1 MIFFLEQVTK
11 MKQFVDLKVAELMY
25 KIAKEVEKNYTLLRT
40 KVDVVATAI
49 TNLIEFNTDYLTK
62 LEEKSEKDT
71 QVFAKLEEFL
81 TSIKESISKADISSQ
96 SFVSQEAIS
105 QLISTIETNMKA
117 ELTPILELVL
127 QLPMNAPTVR

>member
-1 MIFFLEQVTK
+1 MNVHSKSFEYKIQKLRDVSKERHDLFLEQVTK

-71 QVFAKLEEFL
+71 
-81 TSIKESISKADISSQ
+81 
-96 SFVSQEAIS
+96 
-105 QLISTIETNMKA
+105 
-117 ELTPILELVL
+117 
-127 QLPMNAPTVR
+127 